1 MLSSNDSIEEIQDD
15 LIRKIKNLGFDCVK
29 TGGLAPQLHASLYPN
44 RNVLILNEETITVFD
59 LEHEIIHIEEHHT
72 GRILW
77 DNGND
82 ERNYNEA
89 EANKKAIGRI
99 LSAHCSNGWSPNYYD
114 IMFWYVIPY
123 FLESEVKEQLKIIF
137 GDYFGEFKNVQ

>member
-15 LIRKIKNLGFDCVK
+15 LIRKIENMGFDCVK
-29 TGGLAPQLHASLYPN
+29 TGGLAQQLHASLYPN

-59 LEHEIIHIEEHHT
+59 LEHEIIHIEEHHN

-89 EANKKAIGRI
+89 EANKMAISRI

-114 IMFWYVIPY
+114 IMFWYGIPY
-123 FLESEVKEQLKIIF
+123 FLENEVKEQLKNIY
-137 GDYFGEFKNVQ
+137 GNYFGEFKNVQ

>member
-1 MLSSNDSIEEIQDD
+1 MLDSHDSIEEIQDD
-15 LIRKIKNLGFDCVK
+15 LIRKIEKLGFDCVK
-29 TGGLAPQLHASLYPN
+29 TSELTPQLHASLYPN

-59 LEHEIIHIEEHHT
+59 LEHEIIHIEEHHN

-89 EANKKAIGRI
+89 EANKMAISRI

-114 IMFWYVIPY
+114 IMFWYGIPY
-123 FLESEVKEQLKIIF
+123 FLENEVKEQLKNIY
-137 GDYFGEFKNVQ
+137 GNYFGEFKNVQ

>member
-1 MLSSNDSIEEIQDD
+1 MLDIQISIEEIQDSLIKKIED
-15 LIRKIKNLGFDCVK
+15 LGYDCVK
-29 TGGLAPQLHASLYPN
+29 ASGLSPQLHASLYSN
-44 RNVLILNEETITVFD
+44 RSVLVINPDTITVFD
-59 LEHEIIHIEEHHT
+59 LEHEIIHIQEHHT

-99 LSAHCSNGWSPNYYD
+99 LNAHFSNGWSPNYYD
-114 IMFWYVIPY
+114 IMFWYGIPY
-123 FLESEVKEQLKIIF
+123 FLENEVKEQLTTIYSE
-137 GDYFGEFKNVQ
+137 YFGEIKNVQ

>member
-1 MLSSNDSIEEIQDD
+1 MYDGPNGIEEIQDD
-15 LIRKIKNLGFDCVK
+15 LIRKIKSMGFDCVK
-29 TGGLAPQLHASLYPN
+29 TGDLAPQLHASLYPN

-114 IMFWYVIPY
+114 IMFWYGIPY
-123 FLESEVKEQLKIIF
+123 FLESEVKEQLKIIY

>member
-1 MLSSNDSIEEIQDD
+1 MYDGPNGIEEIQDD
-15 LIRKIKNLGFDCVK
+15 LIRKIKNMGFDCVK
-29 TGGLAPQLHASLYPN
+29 TGDLAPQLHASLYPN

-89 EANKKAIGRI
+89 EANKKAISWI

-114 IMFWYVIPY
+114 IMFWYGIPY
-123 FLESEVKEQLKIIF
+123 FLESEVKEQLKNMY
-137 GDYFGEFKNVQ
+137 GDYFGELKNVQ

>member
-1 MLSSNDSIEEIQDD
+1 MYDAPYSIEEIQDH
-15 LIRKIKNLGFDCVK
+15 LIQKIKNLGFDCVK

-44 RNVLILNEETITVFD
+44 RNVLILNEETITIFD

-89 EANKKAIGRI
+89 EANKMAISRI

-114 IMFWYVIPY
+114 IMFWYGIPY
-123 FLESEVKEQLKIIF
+123 FLESEVKKQLKNIY